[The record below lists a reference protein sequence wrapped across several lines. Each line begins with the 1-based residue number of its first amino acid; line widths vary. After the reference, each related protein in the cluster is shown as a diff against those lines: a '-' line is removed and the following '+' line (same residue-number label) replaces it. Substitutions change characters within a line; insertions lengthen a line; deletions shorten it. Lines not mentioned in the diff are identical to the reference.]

1 MKVLHG
7 FSDPATRH
15 GYVAIGNFDG
25 VHRGHQAMFRRLC
38 ERASEAGV
46 PAVVVTFDP
55 HPVAVLR
62 PEAAPQPLMTL
73 PDRLAHIAQCGPG
86 AVIVQSTTPQFLQLS
101 ARQFFEQIVLGE
113 LGARGI
119 VEGENFR
126 FGRGRDGTV
135 QQLAAWCAAEGL
147 GCEVI
152 PPVQVD
158 GRAVS
163 SSVIRR
169 LITEGEV
176 AAAAD
181 LLGRPHRVR
190 GDVVH
195 GEARGAKLGFPT
207 ANLAGVATLLPAE
220 GVYAGWARTPKGRW
234 GAAINLGPN
243 PTFGVSDRK
252 FEVHLLDF
260 AGDLYGESLEIE
272 FLARL
277 RGTVRFGGIDALL
290 TQIRADVA
298 ATRLLTTGR

>member
-62 PEAAPQPLMTL
+62 PGAAPQPLMTL

-176 AAAAD
+176 AAAPTCWGDRTGYGATWCTER
-181 LLGRPHRVR
+181 LGGRNSVFRRRISPVWQPCCRRRGCMRVGRAHRR
-190 GDVVH
+190 DAG
-195 GEARGAKLGFPT
+195 GRQSTWGRIRRLGFRTGNLRFTCSTLRVTFMGSHWRLNSWPGF
-207 ANLAGVATLLPAE
+207 AGRSVLAGLMP
-220 GVYAGWARTPKGRW
+220 
-234 GAAINLGPN
+234 
-243 PTFGVSDRK
+243 S
-252 FEVHLLDF
+252 
-260 AGDLYGESLEIE
+260 
-272 FLARL
+272 
-277 RGTVRFGGIDALL
+277 
-290 TQIRADVA
+290 
-298 ATRLLTTGR
+298 

>member
-1 MKVLHG
+1 MKVLHD
-7 FSDPATRH
+7 FDDPATRQ

-25 VHRGHQAMFRRLC
+25 VHRGHQAMFQTLC
-38 ERASEAGV
+38 ARARQAGV

-62 PEAAPQPLMTL
+62 PEAAPQPLMSL
-73 PDRLAHIAQCGPG
+73 ADRLAQIGVCGPD
-86 AVIVQSTTPQFLQLS
+86 ATIVQATTPAFLQLS
-101 ARQFFEQIVLGE
+101 AREFFDQIVRGRLA
-113 LGARGI
+113 ARGV

-135 QQLAAWCAAEGL
+135 RQLAEWCRAEGL
-147 GCEVI
+147 DCEI
-152 PPVQVD
+152 ISPVLVE
-158 GRAVS
+158 GRSVS
-163 SSVIRR
+163 SSAIRR
-169 LITEGEV
+169 LIGEGEV

-190 GDVVH
+190 GQVVH
-195 GEARGAKLGFPT
+195 GEARGGKLGFPT
-207 ANLAGVATLLPAE
+207 ANLAGVPTLLPAE
-220 GVYAGWARTPKGRW
+220 GVYAGWAQTPAGRW

-243 PTFGVSDRK
+243 PTFGVSERK

-260 AGDLYGESLEIE
+260 QGDLYGQPLEIE

-277 RGTVRFGGIDALL
+277 RGTLRFAGIEPLL

-298 ATRLLTTGR
+298 ATRDLTTGR

>member
-1 MKVLHG
+1 MKVLQG
-7 FSDPATRH
+7 FDDPSTRH

-25 VHRGHQAMFRRLC
+25 VHRGHQSMFETLC
-38 ERASEAGV
+38 ARAREAGV

-62 PEAAPQPLMTL
+62 PAAAPQPLMTL
-73 PDRLAHIAQCGPG
+73 ADRLEHIAQCGPD
-86 AVIVQSTTPQFLQLS
+86 ATIVQSTTPQFLELS
-101 ARQFFEQIVLGE
+101 ARAFFDQIVRGR
-113 LGARGI
+113 LGARGV

-135 QQLAAWCAAEGL
+135 QQLAAWCQAEGL
-147 GCEVI
+147 ECEII
-152 PPVQVD
+152 PPVLVE
-158 GRAVS
+158 GRSVS
-163 SSVIRR
+163 SSGIRR
-169 LITEGEV
+169 LIGEGEV

-190 GDVVH
+190 GQVVH

-207 ANLAGVATLLPAE
+207 ANLAGVPTLLPAE
-220 GVYAGWARTPKGRW
+220 GVYAGWAHTATGRW

-243 PTFGVSDRK
+243 PTFGVSERK

-260 AGDLYGESLEIE
+260 QGDLYGQPLEIE

-277 RGTVRFGGIDALL
+277 RGTLRFSGIEALL

-298 ATRLLTTGR
+298 ATRDLTTGR

>member
-7 FSDPATRH
+7 FDDPTTRH

-25 VHRGHQAMFRRLC
+25 VHRGHQAMFQTLC
-38 ERASEAGV
+38 ARARQAGV

-73 PDRLAHIAQCGPG
+73 ADRLAHIAECGPD
-86 AVIVQSTTPQFLQLS
+86 ATIVQATTPAFLQLS
-101 ARQFFEQIVLGE
+101 ARDFFDQIVRGRLA
-113 LGARGI
+113 ARGV

-135 QQLAAWCAAEGL
+135 QQLAVWCQAEGL
-147 GCEVI
+147 DCEI
-152 PPVQVD
+152 IAPVLVA
-158 GRAVS
+158 GRSVS
-163 SSVIRR
+163 SSAIRR
-169 LITEGEV
+169 LIGEGEV
-176 AAAAD
+176 SAAAE

-190 GDVVH
+190 GEVVH

-207 ANLAGVATLLPAE
+207 ANLAGVPTLLPAE
-220 GVYAGWARTPKGRW
+220 GVYAGWARTATGRW

-243 PTFGVSDRK
+243 PTFGVSARK

-260 AGDLYGESLEIE
+260 QGDLYGQPLEIE

-277 RGTVRFGGIDALL
+277 RGTLRFSGIEALL

-298 ATRLLTTGR
+298 ATRDLTTGR

>member
-7 FSDPATRH
+7 FSDPVTRH

-38 ERASEAGV
+38 ERAEEAGV

-73 PDRLAHIAQCGPG
+73 DDRLAHIAQCGPG
-86 AVIVQSTTPQFLQLS
+86 AVIVQATTPQFLQLS
-101 ARQFFEQIVLGE
+101 AREFFEKIVLAE

-135 QQLAAWCAAEGL
+135 QQLAAWCADEGL
-147 GCEVI
+147 ECEVI
-152 PPVQVD
+152 SPVLVA

-163 SSVIRR
+163 SSAIRR
-169 LITEGEV
+169 LIHEGEV

-190 GDVVH
+190 GIVVH

-207 ANLAGVATLLPAE
+207 ANVAGVATLLPAE
-220 GVYAGWARTPKGRW
+220 GVYAGWAHTVGGRW

-260 AGDLYGESLEIE
+260 TGDLYGQPLEIE

-277 RGTVRFGGIDALL
+277 RGTVRFGGIDSLL
-290 TQIRADVA
+290 AQIRADVA
-298 ATRLLTTGR
+298 ATRELTTGR

>member
-7 FSDPATRH
+7 FDDPATRH

-25 VHRGHQAMFRRLC
+25 VHRGHQAMFQTLC
-38 ERASEAGV
+38 ARARQAGV

-62 PEAAPQPLMTL
+62 PEAAPQPLMSL
-73 PDRLAHIAQCGPG
+73 ADRLAQIAECGPD
-86 AVIVQSTTPQFLQLS
+86 ATIVQATTPAFLQLS
-101 ARQFFEQIVLGE
+101 AREFFDQIVRGRLV
-113 LGARGI
+113 ARGV

-135 QQLAAWCAAEGL
+135 RQLAEWCRAEGL
-147 GCEVI
+147 DCEI
-152 PPVQVD
+152 ISPVLVE
-158 GRAVS
+158 GRSVS
-163 SSVIRR
+163 SSAIRR
-169 LITEGEV
+169 LIGEGEV

-190 GDVVH
+190 GQVVH
-195 GEARGAKLGFPT
+195 GEARGGKLGFPT
-207 ANLAGVATLLPAE
+207 ANLAGVPTLLPAE
-220 GVYAGWARTPKGRW
+220 GVYAGWAHTPTGRW

-243 PTFGVSDRK
+243 PTFGVNERK

-260 AGDLYGESLEIE
+260 QGDLYGQPLEIE

-277 RGTVRFGGIDALL
+277 RGTLRFAGIEALL

-298 ATRLLTTGR
+298 ATRDLTTGR